1 MYIAEFDK
9 AYIAGNR
16 NKRAAL
22 AVVEQADGKPNIIT
36 LEWFM
41 KTSIN
46 PPMFAISVGHQRYSH
61 EALQKNRYFNLV
73 IPSAE
78 MRDDLIYCGTKSG
91 RDYDKFAERS
101 IKSVPGKLKK
111 LPILTDAVANFECKI
126 ITQVNSGDHTIFVGE
141 VKHSWVDEKKELL
154 KL

>member
-1 MYIAEFDK
+1 MHIAEFEK
-9 AYIAGNR
+9 AYIASNR
-16 NKRAAL
+16 HKRVAL

-36 LEWFM
+36 LEWYM

-61 EALQKNRYFNLV
+61 EALQQNRYFNLV
-73 IPSAE
+73 IPSSE
-78 MRDDLIYCGTKSG
+78 MKEDLVYCGTKSG
-91 RDYDKFAERS
+91 RDYNKFAEID
-101 IKSVPGKLKK
+101 IKFVPGKLKK
-111 LPILTDAVANFECKI
+111 LPILTAAVANFECKI

-141 VKHSWVDEKKELL
+141 VKHSWVNEKKELL